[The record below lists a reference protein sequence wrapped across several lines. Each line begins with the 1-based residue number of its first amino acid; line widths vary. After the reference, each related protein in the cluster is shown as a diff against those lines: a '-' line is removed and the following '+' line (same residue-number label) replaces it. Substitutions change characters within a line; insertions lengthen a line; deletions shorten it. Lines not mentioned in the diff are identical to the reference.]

1 MVESIEHLNDIV
13 NTIIKGLDKLP
24 ASLGAGLKKDFAM
37 LKELVLESRPP
48 RIVILGR
55 RGAGKSSLVNAIFGT
70 RVASVGSV
78 ISETGAPAWH
88 HYDSPSGSL
97 HVLDT
102 RGLGDLTKPESANFD
117 DALEDIKF
125 AVDETMPDAILFL
138 CKAKD
143 VDARISEDI
152 NNVSDIRAFIKE
164 KHDYDIPVVA
174 TVTQVDE
181 LDPKREDP
189 PYQSITKQKNIKES
203 VAVIS
208 KALHCAD
215 IPLTKVIPVSAYAE
229 YEGNVRTYDNF
240 WNIDVLVEYMIN
252 VLPTCTHLT
261 LARLSKI
268 KKLQRKTARILIKN
282 SAAICAGLA
291 ATPIPVADIIPIT
304 MTQIT
309 MTMGIG
315 FISGRELS
323 RQTALEFLSAIG
335 VNISLGVGFRELA
348 RALVKWIVPVGGLVI
363 SAAVAHSGTH
373 AIGESAIAYFI
384 YKKSEEEAKRIH
396 DEEKKKHK
404 EEYEAE
410 IK

>member
-1 MVESIEHLNDIV
+1 MVEGHEHLNIIV
-13 NTIIKGLDKLP
+13 DTILKGLDKLP
-24 ASLGAGLKKDFAM
+24 ASLGDRLKKDFVM
-37 LKELVLESRPP
+37 LKELVLKSRPP
-48 RIVILGR
+48 RILILGR

-78 ISETGAPAWH
+78 ISETGTPSWH
-88 HYDSPSGSL
+88 HYDSSSGSL

-102 RGLGDLTKPESANFD
+102 RGLGDLTKPESSNFE
-117 DALEDIKF
+117 DALDDIKC

-143 VDARISEDI
+143 VDARIAEDI
-152 NNVSDIRAFIKE
+152 ENISDIRAFIQE
-164 KHDYDIPVVA
+164 KHDYDIPAIA

-181 LDPKREDP
+181 LDPKREEP
-189 PYQSITKQKNIKES
+189 PYQSSTKKKNIKDS
-203 VAVIS
+203 VAAIF
-208 KALHCAD
+208 KALHDAN

-229 YEGNVRTYDNF
+229 YEGDVRTYDNF
-240 WNIDVLVEYMIN
+240 WNIDVLVEYMVNI
-252 VLPTCTHLT
+252 LPTCTHLT

-268 KKLQRKTARILIKN
+268 KKLQRKTARILIN
-282 SAAICAGLA
+282 TTAAICAGLA
-291 ATPIPVADIIPIT
+291 ATPVPVADIIPIT

-323 RQTALEFLSAIG
+323 RPTALEFLSAIG

-348 RALVKWIVPVGGLVI
+348 RAMVKWVVSVGGLMI
-363 SAAVAHSGTH
+363 SAAVAYSGTY

-384 YKKSEEEAKRIH
+384 DDRSVEEAKRIH
-396 DEEKKKHK
+396 NEEKKKRK
-404 EEYEAE
+404 KEYEAE
-410 IK
+410 NK